1 MGACAGSTAAIFT
14 TPFDLVKTRL
24 QTESAYLAAN
34 PAAASGGV
42 RYRGVAHVLSTIVR
56 EEGIRGLYRGIG
68 PRLVIYCSQGA
79 IFFGCYELCKAL
91 FEANAAKTPDAVA
104 ASFDGRRM
112 TYRELDR
119 LSAGAAA
126 IPAWR
131 ASRATV
137 RDALRV

>member
-1 MGACAGSTAAIFT
+1 MLRRLAASGSGGDASGAVARPGTLPPAWNLLVGACEGSTAAIFT

-91 FEANAAKTPDAVA
+91 FEANAATLA
-104 ASFDGRRM
+104 APN
-112 TYRELDR
+112 
-119 LSAGAAA
+119 APAPAAK
-126 IPAWR
+126 R
-131 ASRATV
+131 
-137 RDALRV
+137 